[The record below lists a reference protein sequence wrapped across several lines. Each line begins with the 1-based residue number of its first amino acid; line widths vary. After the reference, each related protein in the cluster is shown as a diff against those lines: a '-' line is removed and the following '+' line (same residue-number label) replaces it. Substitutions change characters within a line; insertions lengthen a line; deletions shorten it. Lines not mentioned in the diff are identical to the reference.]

1 MKKINLTLTDFF
13 NLPSAEI
20 YNADKFIPVS
30 KVSID
35 SRSTLKSSL
44 FIAIKGDN
52 FDGHS
57 FIRQAIEKGAS
68 IVVINKNNYKKFRD
82 VKIPLITVSDTAEAL
97 GNLAKIWRKKLN
109 AIVIGISG
117 SNGKTS
123 TKEMLSAL
131 LSQKFSVN
139 KTLKNNN
146 NHIGVPL
153 TILSSNEKHEIVIVE
168 LGTNHFGEIQ
178 YTASIAQP
186 DYAIITNIGE
196 SHLEFLKNKR
206 GVLNEKAALFN
217 ETIKG
222 GGTIAVNID
231 DKYLNEFNKKYIKK
245 ITYSLNKYNADI
257 CGKITSISIEGHPL
271 ITVRFNNKLMHFEL
285 PLYGINSAKNFI
297 AALSI
302 GLNLGLKKNHIA
314 SGLKGVTPVDKRLN
328 VIKNKNYIIVDDT
341 YNANPDSMKSA
352 FKMVKSIN
360 LYKKKILV
368 LGDMFELGKDSIRLH
383 EELAKEIIKN
393 NISSV
398 YTIGSLMNNLNKILK
413 NQEIESKHFRNRES
427 LILFLSNFDFAGS
440 VVLVKGSRGMRM
452 EEFEQIIENKAND

>member
-20 YNADKFIPVS
+20 YNADKFKPVS

-35 SRSTLKSSL
+35 SRSTLKNSL
-44 FIAIKGDN
+44 FIAIKGDK

-68 IVVINKNNYKKFRD
+68 IVIINKNNYKKFRD
-82 VKIPLITVSDTAEAL
+82 VKIPLVTVSNTSEAL
-97 GNLAKIWRKKLN
+97 GDLAKIWRKKLN

-123 TKEMLSAL
+123 TKEMLAAL
-131 LSQKFSVN
+131 LTQKYSVN
-139 KTLKNNN
+139 KTFKNNN

-153 TILSSNEKHEIVIVE
+153 TILSSNEKHEIVIIE

-186 DYAIITNIGE
+186 DYAVITNIGE

-206 GVLNEKAALFN
+206 GVLTEKAALFN
-217 ETIKG
+217 ETIKA
-222 GGTIAVNID
+222 GGTISVNID
-231 DKYLNEFNKKYIKK
+231 DKYLTEYSKKYKKK
-245 ITYSLNKYNADI
+245 ITYSLKKYNADVS
-257 CGKITSISIEGHPL
+257 GKITSVSLEGHPQL
-271 ITVRFNNKLMHFEL
+271 TVKFKNKSMHFEL
-285 PLYGINSAKNFI
+285 PLYGMNSAKNFI

-302 GLNLGLKKNHIA
+302 GLNLGLKKNQIT
-314 SGLKGVTPVDKRLN
+314 SGLKQITPVDKRLN
-328 VIKNKNYIIVDDT
+328 VIKNKNFIVVDDT
-341 YNANPDSMKSA
+341 YNANPESMKSA
-352 FKMVKSIN
+352 FNLVRSIN

-368 LGDMFELGKDSIRLH
+368 LGDMFELGKDSVRLH
-383 EELAKEIIKN
+383 EELAKEIFKN
-393 NISSV
+393 KISSV
-398 YTIGSLMNNLNKILK
+398 YTIGSLMNNLNKVLK
-413 NQEIESKHFRNRES
+413 SQKIESKHFRNRES
-427 LILFLSNFDFAGS
+427 LKSFLSHFDFAGS

-452 EEFEQIIENKAND
+452 EEFEQIIEKKAND

>member
-20 YNADKFIPVS
+20 YNADKFKPVS

-35 SRSTLKSSL
+35 SRSTLKNSL
-44 FIAIKGDN
+44 FIAIKGDK

-68 IVVINKNNYKKFRD
+68 IVIINKNNYKKFRD
-82 VKIPLITVSDTAEAL
+82 VKIPLVTVSNTSEAL
-97 GNLAKIWRKKLN
+97 GDLAKIWRKKLN

-123 TKEMLSAL
+123 TKEMLAAL
-131 LSQKFSVN
+131 LTQKYSVN
-139 KTLKNNN
+139 KTFKNNN

-153 TILSSNEKHEIVIVE
+153 TILSSNEKHEIVIIE

-186 DYAIITNIGE
+186 DYAVITNIGE

-206 GVLNEKAALFN
+206 GVLTEKAALFN
-217 ETIKG
+217 ETIKA
-222 GGTIAVNID
+222 GGTISVNID
-231 DKYLNEFNKKYIKK
+231 DKYLTEYSKKYKKK
-245 ITYSLNKYNADI
+245 ITYSLKKYNADVS
-257 CGKITSISIEGHPL
+257 GKITSVSLEGHPL
-271 ITVRFNNKLMHFEL
+271 LTVKFKNKSMHFEL
-285 PLYGINSAKNFI
+285 PLYGMNSAKNFI

-302 GLNLGLKKNHIA
+302 GLNLGLKKNQIT
-314 SGLKGVTPVDKRLN
+314 SGLKQITPVDKRLN
-328 VIKNKNYIIVDDT
+328 VIKNKNFIVVDDT
-341 YNANPDSMKSA
+341 YNANPESMKSA
-352 FKMVKSIN
+352 FNLVRSIN

-368 LGDMFELGKDSIRLH
+368 LGDMFELGKDSVRLH
-383 EELAKEIIKN
+383 KELAMEIFKN
-393 NISSV
+393 KISSV
-398 YTIGSLMNNLNKILK
+398 YTIGSLMNNLNKVLK
-413 NQEIESKHFRNRES
+413 SQKIESKHFRNRES
-427 LILFLSNFDFAGS
+427 LKSFLSHFDFAGS

-452 EEFEQIIENKAND
+452 EEFEQIIEKKAND